1 MYEEYVREESV
12 WTAYKCEQ
20 LKESE
25 DDRGRNSFD
34 YTEGN
39 RALYRQRKIKL
50 WTKENLHACVTQN
63 IERYN
68 SIDSES
74 IVVTFLIDLT
84 ELSLNA
90 RT

>member
-1 MYEEYVREESV
+1 MRA
-12 WTAYKCEQ
+12 AYKCEQ

-39 RALYRQRKIKL
+39 RDLYRQRKIKL
-50 WTKENLHACVTQN
+50 WTKEIFYACVTQN
-63 IERYN
+63 TEIYN
-68 SIDSES
+68 SIDSET

-84 ELSLNA
+84 ELSLNV